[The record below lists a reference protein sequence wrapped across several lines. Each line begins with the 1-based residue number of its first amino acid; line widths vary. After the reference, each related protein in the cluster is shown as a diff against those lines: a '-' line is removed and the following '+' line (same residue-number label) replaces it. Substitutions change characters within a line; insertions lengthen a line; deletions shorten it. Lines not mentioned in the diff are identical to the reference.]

1 MVPARLVWVI
11 MPQQNTY
18 AELQVTSN
26 FSFLRGGAHPEE
38 LVAQAALM
46 GLRAIT
52 IADRN
57 TLAGIVRGHQAAK
70 EAGIQYIPGARLDLL
85 DGPSLICLPMER
97 AGYARL
103 ARLITLGRRRA
114 PKGECALY
122 VQDVIDASAGNL
134 FIAIPPPVLVDAYQA
149 RLEAYRD
156 GLTGPLYLAATHY
169 YRGDDSKRLDQL
181 AKISQ
186 ATGVPL
192 VATNDVHYH
201 VPTRRRLQDVLTC
214 VREHCTV
221 ETAGWRLAANA
232 ERHIKDPDEMARLFR
247 GHDAALANSVAIAE
261 RCTFSLDEL
270 RYEYPDEITESGRSP
285 QEELEFLTWEGAKD
299 RYPDGLPDSV
309 KKTLDHEIAIIKQL
323 DYAPYFLTVYD
334 IVKFA
339 RSQDILCQ
347 GRGSAANSAVC
358 YCLGI
363 TSVDPAE
370 IDLLFER
377 FISAERNEPPDI
389 DVDFEHERREEVIQ
403 YIYNRYG
410 RDRAGLTATIVTYR
424 TKGALRDVGK
434 VMGLS
439 TDLID
444 RLVRTVSGWS
454 GPIDEE
460 MAREEG
466 FDPTDRTLA
475 LTLEL
480 AEQLRGF
487 PRHLSQHTGGFVI
500 SRGPLCEVVPIE
512 NAAMKD
518 RTVIEWNKDDLDVL
532 GLIKIDVLA
541 LGMLTAIHRCFD
553 FIDQHYDQQ
562 LTLANI
568 PHGDADVYGMIQR
581 ADTIGVFQIES
592 RAQMAMLPRLKPKI
606 FYDLV
611 IEVAIVRP
619 GPIQGDMVH
628 PYLRRRNGL
637 ETVEY
642 PSEALRQVL
651 EKTMGVPLFQEQA
664 MKIAIVAAGFSP
676 AEADLLRR
684 AMASFRNMGTIHKF
698 HDKMI
703 NGMLERGY
711 EQDFAERCFRQIE
724 GFGDYGFPESHA
736 ASFALLAYVS
746 SWLKHHYPAAFTA
759 ALLNSQPMGFYA
771 SAQLVR
777 DVREHDVEVRP
788 VDINHSNWDCTL
800 EPLPDGER
808 ALRLGLRQIKGLK
821 IDEAEKL
828 VTLRG
833 GGYRSPHDL
842 WQRAGVRPETLVRLA
857 QADAFGS
864 LGLDRRQAAW
874 AVKELHE
881 ANPLPLFAHL
891 DHSDAARQEPH
902 LPLMSQGEQVVAD
915 YKTIRLSL
923 KDHPVHL
930 LRDRLAAK
938 GVRPIGDLLDAP
950 DGSRITIAGVV
961 LARQRPG
968 TAKKV
973 MFITLE
979 DETAVAN
986 LVVFPMVH
994 ENNRRPVLTARLMA
1008 VTGKVE
1014 KSEGVIHVIVDKVY
1028 ELNNWLESLADPGD
1042 NAPEAFLDKGRFF
1055 H

>member
-1 MVPARLVWVI
+1 